1 MNLFALWTCKDQPLV
16 CSCSCYL
23 QHWGLCDGILQ
34 LRFIFC
40 LLPLFEKTLVLLSC
54 PDYCCCHTLP
64 SFSSLAEDMLL
75 LSSDA
80 QKIQGSD
87 HHHSVN
93 ISRASLVAQRVKD
106 PPAMQETRV
115 QSWVQSL
122 GQEDPLEKG
131 MATHSSILAW
141 RIPWTEEPGG
151 LHRVAESDMTER
163 LTFTFT
169 LSNVPGNLLSGL
181 HKLSPFTLIKCYILS
196 TF

>member
-1 MNLFALWTCKDQPLV
+1 MNLFTLWTCKDQPLV

-40 LLPLFEKTLVLLSC
+40 LLPLFEKTRVLLSC

-64 SFSSLAEDMLL
+64 SFSSLAEDVLL

-106 PPAMQETRV
+106 PPAMQET
-115 QSWVQSL
+115 WVQSL
-122 GQEDPLEKG
+122 GQEDHLEEG
-131 MATHSSILAW
+131 MTTHFNISAW
-141 RIPWTEEPGG
+141 RIPMDRGAWWT
-151 LHRVAESDMTER
+151 T
-163 LTFTFT
+163 
-169 LSNVPGNLLSGL
+169 VP
-181 HKLSPFTLIKCYILS
+181 
-196 TF
+196 